1 MSGEPT
7 AYDASTIKILEG
19 PDIVRKRPGMYI
31 GSTGERGLHHL
42 VHELAEPA
50 LEENLDGHARR
61 VEITLT
67 PEGSVRV
74 ADDGRGIPVEQDGRP
89 TTLEARLT
97 QLWYGG
103 RPFDRQS
110 LSVGHFWVG
119 PAIVNALSIRLT
131 AEVRR
136 DGFHWV
142 QEYERGIALAPPVRT
157 GPTDRTGTT
166 ITFRPDPEIF
176 ETLDFSFAMLAD
188 RFRELA
194 FLNRRLDITLTDER
208 DPAAPASRHFR
219 FPGGLA
225 DHLAHPDLIAFERE
239 CPEMQGTVE
248 VALHWSDSPDERVT
262 GYANSRPTPGG
273 GTHELGLRDGLAAA
287 LPGYSPDRACPGL
300 TAIVSVK
307 LDEPVF
313 EGSIRDRLGNGP
325 VRACVARAVEEH
337 LTAWLDADPDRAAA
351 VLARIAGAR

>member
-1 MSGEPT
+1 M
-7 AYDASTIKILEG
+7 LEG

-31 GSTGERGLHHL
+31 GSTDERGLHHL
-42 VHELAEPA
+42 VHELAELA
-50 LEENLDGHARR
+50 LEENLDGHATR

-67 PEGSVRV
+67 PDGGVRV
-74 ADDGRGIPVEQDGRP
+74 ADDGRGIPVEHDGRR
-89 TTLEARLT
+89 TALEARLT

-103 RPFDRQS
+103 HPFGRRP
-110 LSVGHFWVG
+110 LSAGHFGVG
-119 PAIVNALSIRLT
+119 PAAVNALSIRLT

-136 DGFHWV
+136 GGFHWV
-142 QEYERGIALAPPVRT
+142 QEYERGVALAPPVRT

-166 ITFRPDPEIF
+166 IAFRPDPEIF
-176 ETLDFSFAMLAD
+176 ETLDFSFTTLAD

-194 FLNRRLDITLTDER
+194 FLNRELDITLTDGR
-208 DPAAPASRHFR
+208 DPAGPASRRFH

-225 DHLAHPDLIAFERE
+225 DHLAHPDVLAFERE

-248 VALHWSDSPDERVT
+248 VALRWSDSTDEQVT
-262 GYANSRPTPGG
+262 SYANSRPTPDG

-287 LPGYSPDRACPGL
+287 VPGHSPDRSCPGL

-313 EGSIRDRLGNGP
+313 EGSCRDRLGNEP

-337 LTAWLDADPDRAAA
+337 LTAWLDADPGRAAT
-351 VLARIAGAR
+351 VLARIAGTR